1 MAVTQVVMDTDILSA
16 VMRKNPL
23 VIAKARAYIS
33 AYGQF
38 TLSVITVHEILRG
51 LKVKRVTKQVIV
63 FDLFYWKNMI
73 LPVTDEIALEA
84 AGIYAD
90 LRRRGE
96 LIGDADT
103 LIAASAL
110 VHGLGVV
117 TNNEHHFRRI
127 NGLKVENWLS

>member
-1 MAVTQVVMDTDILSA
+1 
-16 VMRKNPL
+16 
-23 VIAKARAYIS
+23 
-33 AYGQF
+33 
-38 TLSVITVHEILRG
+38 
-51 LKVKRVTKQVIV
+51 
-63 FDLFYWKNMI
+63 MI

>member
-63 FDLFYWKNMI
+63 FDLFY
-73 LPVTDEIALEA
+73 
-84 AGIYAD
+84 
-90 LRRRGE
+90 
-96 LIGDADT
+96 
-103 LIAASAL
+103 
-110 VHGLGVV
+110 
-117 TNNEHHFRRI
+117 
-127 NGLKVENWLS
+127 